1 MKNLISI
8 IIILCLTLSIMTPY
22 AQAANSDVTPVQA
35 ANQYGYAGLSA
46 AYEPTSA
53 VNVSQTGQLLY
64 QYNIDTKWNP
74 ASMTKLMTMYLTL
87 EAVNKGQLSLDETIT
102 MTNKEYIMSTLPEL
116 SNTKLYPGQVWTIAD
131 LLQITVS
138 NSSNA
143 AALILA
149 KKVSKN
155 TSDFVDLMN
164 NKAKAIGMKNT
175 HFVNPT
181 GAENSRLRTF
191 APTKYKDQE
200 RTVTTARDY
209 AILDLHVIKE
219 TPKILDFTKQLA
231 PTTHAVTYYTF
242 NFSLEGAKMSLPG
255 TDGLKTGS
263 SDTANYN
270 HTITTKRGKFRIN
283 QVIMG
288 AGDYKNLGGE
298 KQRNMMGNALME
310 RSFDQY
316 KYVKILSKGE
326 QRINGKKYY
335 VENDLYDVLPSDFSK
350 KDYKLVVEDGKVHA
364 DYPREFINKD
374 YGPPTVEV
382 HQPIIQKA
390 NTVAKSMWAE
400 HPLFTIIGGAC
411 LVAGLALIV
420 HMIINRLFRK
430 RK

>member
-1 MKNLISI
+1 
-8 IIILCLTLSIMTPY
+8 
-22 AQAANSDVTPVQA
+22 
-35 ANQYGYAGLSA
+35 
-46 AYEPTSA
+46 
-53 VNVSQTGQLLY
+53 
-64 QYNIDTKWNP
+64 
-74 ASMTKLMTMYLTL
+74 
-87 EAVNKGQLSLDETIT
+87 
-102 MTNKEYIMSTLPEL
+102 
-116 SNTKLYPGQVWTIAD
+116 
-131 LLQITVS
+131 
-138 NSSNA
+138 
-143 AALILA
+143 
-149 KKVSKN
+149 
-155 TSDFVDLMN
+155 MN

-390 NTVAKSMWAE
+390 NTVAKSMWEE
-400 HPLFTIIGGAC
+400 HPLFTIIGGTC

-430 RK
+430 EK